1 MGTSHPWESAALWIG
16 TQAELVTFRVSEH
29 DPPDAVAF
37 TPKRLA
43 VPTLVNERSAEADQA
58 LDLCVRFPG
67 SEVHMHPV
75 LARGRVIDSHEQNV
89 TNAPMVGRSKP
100 HEVVT
105 LVDNAVAGD
114 LGPEAAEG
122 TWLFGIEGDVVD
134 VCGHGG
140 ARSSRPDVRI

>member
-1 MGTSHPWESAALWIG
+1 
-16 TQAELVTFRVSEH
+16 
-29 DPPDAVAF
+29 
-37 TPKRLA
+37 
-43 VPTLVNERSAEADQA
+43 
-58 LDLCVRFPG
+58 
-67 SEVHMHPV
+67 MHPV